1 MLLQAHIKGF
11 LQQPPMDPNKW
22 DKILFEQDQK
32 QKKQNEWKMMRS
44 KPRKGRPQLRNKTA
58 EERSAS
64 GSGGDNVEKDD
75 DDDDNDNDNEN
86 HGTDEEGSLDGEEY
100 EEYEQVVVVD
110 HDSSGASS
118 HSRTR

>member
-11 LQQPPMDPNKW
+11 LQQPPVDPNKW

-44 KPRKGRPQLRNKTA
+44 KPRKGRPQLTNKTV

-64 GSGGDNVEKDD
+64 GSGGDNVETDNDD
-75 DDDDNDNDNEN
+75 DDNDNEN